1 MHELLSP
8 TLFLSVALLIGL
20 LAFAI
25 WKQNPK
31 RRHWAAWLCSIILLL
46 VWLLSEVWILSP
58 SSDTNMTGLLA
69 KHQLY
74 SALAWYLTLCS
85 TVLLWLSIQSI
96 APMIRIVI
104 DTFVLLFLVFDF
116 FTIWGIVWMRH
127 LLSNHQTF

>member
-1 MHELLSP
+1 MHELLSL
-8 TLFLSVALLIGL
+8 TLFLLVALLIGL

-25 WKQNPK
+25 WKQDQK

-74 SALAWYLTLCS
+74 STLAWYLTLCS

-116 FTIWGIVWMRH
+116 FNIWGIVWMRH
-127 LLSNHQTF
+127 LFSNHQTF

>member
-1 MHELLSP
+1 MHELLSL
-8 TLFLSVALLIGL
+8 TLFLLGALLIGL

-25 WKQNPK
+25 WKQDQK

-74 SALAWYLTLCS
+74 STLAWYLTLCS

-104 DTFVLLFLVFDF
+104 DTFVLLFLFFDF
-116 FTIWGIVWMRH
+116 FTIWRIVWMRH

>member
-1 MHELLSP
+1 MHELLSL
-8 TLFLSVALLIGL
+8 TLFLLVALLIGL

-25 WKQNPK
+25 WKQNQK

-116 FTIWGIVWMRH
+116 FTIWRIVWMRH

>member
-8 TLFLSVALLIGL
+8 TLFILVALLIGL
-20 LAFAI
+20 LAFTI
-25 WKQNPK
+25 WKQDQK
-31 RRHWAAWLCSIILLL
+31 RRHWTAWLCSIILLL

-58 SSDTNMTGLLA
+58 SSDANMTGLLA

-74 SALAWYLTLCS
+74 STLAWYLTLCS

-127 LLSNHQTF
+127 LLSNH